1 MDVCEFCGAAI
12 SEGAA
17 FCSSCG
23 ARVESKASRLFC
35 VSCGSELQPDAAFCP
50 NCGTPR
56 SGASSPRSPY
66 EIGVTDQKR
75 VSDCLVWSIISTIV
89 FFPIGLGALVLSLLS
104 RNAAGQGNMKSAAS
118 YAEGARIWN
127 VVVLILGLAGFI
139 FMFGGFLFMMI
150 FGFAVGV

>member
-1 MDVCEFCGAAI
+1 MNVCTRCGATL
-12 SEGAA
+12 SDGVA
-17 FCSSCG
+17 FCSQCG
-23 ARVESKASRLFC
+23 ERVGAQESNLFC

-66 EIGVTDQKR
+66 EIGITDQKR
-75 VSDCLVWSIISTIV
+75 VSDCLVWSIISSIL
-89 FFPIGLGALVLSLLS
+89 FFPAGLGALVLSLLS
-104 RNAAGQGNMKSAAS
+104 RSAAGKGNMKSAAS

-127 VVVLILGLAGFI
+127 VVVLIIGLAGYILMF
-139 FMFGGFLFMMI
+139 FMFLFMTI